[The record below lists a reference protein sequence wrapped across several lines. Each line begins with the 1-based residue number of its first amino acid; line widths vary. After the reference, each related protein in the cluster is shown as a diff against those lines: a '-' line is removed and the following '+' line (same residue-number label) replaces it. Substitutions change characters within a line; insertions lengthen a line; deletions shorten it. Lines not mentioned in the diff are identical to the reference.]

1 MLLVADHVVDGG
13 GGGRMHV
20 FGLVDECES
29 ASASVDECECGR
41 VRVRVR
47 VLCVCVLSGRVRV
60 WDMTS
65 KIGSFSKSILRLDWV
80 PRNWKNI

>member
-1 MLLVADHVVDGG
+1 
-13 GGGRMHV
+13 MHV

-29 ASASVDECECGR
+29 ASARGRVREDECESASARGR